1 MKKNKYEFYKSEQVS
16 SIVELIERSAKLY
29 GDNIAVKYKKKK
41 ETVTK
46 TYNDILCDAQKYGR
60 YLLTQNLKTGH
71 VAILG
76 ASGYQWIAAYIG
88 VQYAGLTVIPLDKEL
103 DGKVLSEQ
111 LRMADADFLFYDKEY
126 DDTAEEILE
135 ILDDNFKHHCIDE
148 KLPETD
154 EEVFFPAVDPDRL
167 AAILFTSG
175 TTGKSKGVMLT
186 QRNIA
191 NNVTC
196 GLSSLEYTP
205 GKDVLLSVL
214 PFNHALESTFT
225 IFGGIYAGVTIC
237 ISRSLK
243 YLQKEIKEFQ
253 PTVMII
259 VPLIAEK
266 LYEKIWQTAKKE
278 GKTKKLKTGLAISR
292 FCNKLGINV
301 SDKLLSEVR
310 SAFGGKLRIFICGG
324 APLNEDMILNYKDLG
339 VNLYQGYGLTE
350 CAPLLTVNFDY
361 YHRPGSVGKIVE
373 TCEVK
378 SVDGEIW
385 AKGST
390 ISKGYYNDEERTKE
404 SFEDG
409 WFKTGDLGY
418 VDEDGFVFLTGR
430 KKNLII
436 LSNGE
441 NVSAEELEEL
451 VHKLPFVDE
460 VIVYGKDD
468 KITAE
473 IYPKE
478 DIETPSEKEIYEDIS
493 KINKNLA
500 YYKHIDKVVLRD
512 EPFPKTTT
520 KKIIRKVA
528 NYND

>member
-1 MKKNKYEFYKSEQVS
+1 MKNNRYEFYKTDKVD
-16 SIVELIERSAKLY
+16 SIIEIVERSARLY
-29 GDNIAVKYKKKK
+29 GNSTAFKFKKKK
-41 ETVTK
+41 ETVEK
-46 TYNDILCDAQKYGR
+46 TYLDVLSDSQKYGKF
-60 YLLTQNLKTGH
+60 LLSQNLKTGH
-71 VAILG
+71 VALLG
-76 ASGYQWIAAYIG
+76 ASGYRWIVSYIG
-88 VQYAGLTVIPLDKEL
+88 IQYAGLTVVPLDKEL
-103 DGKVLSEQ
+103 ESERLIEQ
-111 LRMADADFLFYDKEY
+111 LKKSDVDFLFFDKEY
-126 DDTAEEILE
+126 SDTAEEILDE
-135 ILDDNFKHHCIDE
+135 LDIKNLCIDGDIPVTE
-148 KLPETD
+148 G
-154 EEVFFPAVDPDRL
+154 EVFFPQVEPDRL
-167 AAILFTSG
+167 SAILFTSG
-175 TTGKSKGVMLT
+175 TTGKSKGVMLS

-191 NNVTC
+191 YNVTC
-196 GLSSLEYTP
+196 GLSSLKYQH

-214 PFNHALESTFT
+214 PLNHALESTFT
-225 IFGGIYAGVTIC
+225 VFGGIYAGVTVC

-243 YLQKEIKEFQ
+243 YLQKEIKEFR
-253 PTVMII
+253 PTIMII

-266 LYEKIWQTAKKE
+266 LYEKIWNTAKKE
-278 GKTKKLKTGLAISR
+278 GKEKKLKTGLAISR
-292 FCNKLGINV
+292 FCNKLGIDI
-301 SDKLLSEVR
+301 SDKLLGEVR
-310 SAFGGKLRIFICGG
+310 AAFGGKLRILICGG
-324 APLNEDMILNYKDLG
+324 APLSEEMIMNYRDLG

-378 SVDGEIW
+378 SVEGEIW
-385 AKGST
+385 AKGT
-390 ISKGYYNDEERTKE
+390 TVSKGYYNDEERTNE

-418 VDEDGFVFLTGR
+418 VDSDGFVFLTGR

-451 VHKLPFVDE
+451 VQKLPYVDE
-460 VIVYGKDD
+460 VIVYGKDE

-478 DIETPSEKEIYEDIS
+478 DIETPEVKEIYGDIS

-500 YYKHIDKVVLRD
+500 YYKHIEKVILRE

-520 KKIIRKVA
+520 KKIIRKA
-528 NYND
+528 ENTND

>member
-1 MKKNKYEFYKSEQVS
+1 MNKNKYEFYKNEKVN
-16 SIVELIERSAKLY
+16 SIVELVERSSGLY
-29 GDNIAVKYKKKK
+29 GDSIAIKYKKKK
-41 ETVTK
+41 ETFEK
-46 TYNDILCDAQKYGR
+46 SYNELLQDSRRYGK
-60 YLLTQNLKTGH
+60 YLLSQGLETGH

-76 ASGYQWIAAYIG
+76 GSGYQWIAAYIG
-88 VQYAGLTVIPLDKEL
+88 VQYAGMTVIPLDKEL

-111 LRMADADFLFYDKEY
+111 LIRSDADFLFYDKEY

-135 ILDDNFKHHCIDE
+135 ILGEDFKSLCIDE
-148 KLPETD
+148 AVPETSD
-154 EEVFFPAVDPDRL
+154 EVFFPTVDPDRL

-191 NNVTC
+191 NNVCC
-196 GLSSLEYTP
+196 GLASLKYSHD
-205 GKDVLLSVL
+205 KDVLLSVL

-243 YLQKEIKEFQ
+243 YLQKDIKEFQ
-253 PTVMII
+253 PTIMII

-266 LYEKIWQTAKKE
+266 LYEKIWHTAKKE
-278 GKTKKLKTGLAISR
+278 GKEKKLRTGLAISR
-292 FCNKLGINV
+292 LFNRLGINI
-301 SDKLLSEVR
+301 SDKLMSEVR
-310 SAFGGKLRIFICGG
+310 AGFGGRLRIFICGG
-324 APLNEDMILNYKDLG
+324 APLNEEMILNYKDLG

-385 AKGST
+385 AKGTTVSC
-390 ISKGYYNDEERTKE
+390 GYYNDEERTEE

-418 VDEDGFVFLTGR
+418 VDKDGFVFITGR

-451 VHKLPFVDE
+451 IHKLSYVDE

-468 KITAE
+468 KIVAE

-478 DIETPSEKEIYEDIS
+478 DIDTPTEEDIYGDIS

-500 YYKHIDKVVLRD
+500 YYKHINKVVLRD

-520 KKIIRKVA
+520 KKIIRKAA
-528 NYND
+528 N

>member
-1 MKKNKYEFYKSEQVS
+1 MSKYNFYETEKVG
-16 SIVELIERSAKLY
+16 SIVELVERSARLY
-29 GDNIAVKYKKKK
+29 GNKTAVKFKIRKKTFEKS
-41 ETVTK
+41 
-46 TYNDILCDAQKYGR
+46 YNDILHDAKQYGK
-60 YLLTQNLKTGH
+60 YLLSLGLEKGH
-71 VAILG
+71 IALLG
-76 ASGYQWIAAYIG
+76 ASGYYWIVAYIG
-88 VQYAGLTVIPLDKEL
+88 VQFAGMTVIPLDKEL
-103 DGKVLSEQ
+103 DAKPLSEQ
-111 LRMADADFLFYDKEY
+111 IKQSDADFLFYDGEY
-126 DDTAEEILE
+126 EDTAEEILE
-135 ILDDNFKHHCIDE
+135 IFGNALPSYCFDE
-148 KLPETD
+148 SVPET
-154 EEVFFPAVDPDRL
+154 EGEVFFPEIDPDKL

-191 NNVTC
+191 YNVVC
-196 GLSSLEYTP
+196 GLSSLKYDSD
-205 GKDVLLSVL
+205 KDVLLSVL

-225 IFGGIYAGVTIC
+225 IFGGIYAGVVIC

-243 YLQKEIKEFQ
+243 YLQKDIKEFK
-253 PTVMII
+253 PTIMII

-266 LYEKIWQTAKKE
+266 LYNKIWHTAKKQ
-278 GKTKKLKTGLAISR
+278 GKEKKLRTGLRISR
-292 FCNKLGINV
+292 LLNKMGIDV
-301 SDKLLSEVR
+301 SRKLLSDVR
-310 SAFGGKLRIFICGG
+310 DAFGGNLRIFICGG
-324 APLNEDMILNYKDLG
+324 APLKEDMIDNYKDLG

-361 YHRPGSVGKIVE
+361 YHRKDSVGKIVE

-390 ISKGYYNDEERTKE
+390 ISAGYYNDEERTKE

-418 VDEDGFVFLTGR
+418 VDEDGFVFITGR

-441 NVSAEELEEL
+441 NVSAEELEDL
-451 VHKLPFVDE
+451 LHTLPYVDE
-460 VIVYGKDD
+460 VIVYGKDE
-468 KITAE
+468 KIVAE

-478 DIETPSEKEIYEDIS
+478 DIETPEEKDIYGDIS
-493 KINKNLA
+493 KINRNLA

-520 KKIIRKVA
+520 KKIIRKVEKQ
-528 NYND
+528 